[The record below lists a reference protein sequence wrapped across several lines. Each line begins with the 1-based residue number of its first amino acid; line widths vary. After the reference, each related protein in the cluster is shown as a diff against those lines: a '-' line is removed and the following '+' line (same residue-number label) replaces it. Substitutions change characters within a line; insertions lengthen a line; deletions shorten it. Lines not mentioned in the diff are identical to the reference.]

1 MTAKHQPADTA
12 NRLTRTALLATD
24 YIHDD
29 ERVRQLP
36 IAIRDGLVVKA
47 AIGYLVEHDLITE
60 TEANRNGGWLPIGL
74 PEWIENDIA
83 DAYARMNGLRP

>member
-1 MTAKHQPADTA
+1 MPARNEPADTA
-12 NRLTRTALLATD
+12 NRLTRIALLATD

-36 IAIRDGLVVKA
+36 VAIRDGLVVKA
-47 AIGYLVEHDLITE
+47 AIGYLVEHGLITE
-60 TEANRNGGWLPIGL
+60 TEGFRGGGWLPIGL

-83 DAYARMNGLRP
+83 DAAARMNGRTS